1 MINNFINF
9 FTEKLLFF
17 QIISLFIST
26 ILLGFI
32 IYFIAKLNIIG
43 EKIESFIDVLGAKDI
58 SKRRT
63 LKAWKRIQKRL
74 KTGELNQ
81 LKLAILEA
89 DRVLYEILKMIDYQV
104 KNFDEILEKITEIQ
118 LSNIKEIRHVHK
130 LRHRIASEPDFQIS
144 ANEVEMAIEIYK
156 KAFQEL
162 NLIE

>member
-9 FTEKLLFF
+9 FTENLLVF
-17 QIISLFIST
+17 QIVSLFVST

-32 IYFIAKLNIIG
+32 IDFLIKTNLIG

-63 LKAWKRIQKRL
+63 LKAWKQIQRRL

-89 DRVLYEILKMIDYQV
+89 DRVLYEILKMIDYRV

-130 LRHRIASEPDFQIS
+130 LRHRIAGEPDFHIS
-144 ANEVEMAIEIYK
+144 ANEAEMAIEIYK
-156 KAFQEL
+156 RAFQEL
-162 NLIE
+162 KLIE

>member
-1 MINNFINF
+1 MLTDFINF

-17 QIISLFIST
+17 QIISFLIST

-32 IYFIAKLNIIG
+32 IYFLIKTNLIG
-43 EKIESFIDVLGAKDI
+43 EKIESFIDVLGAKNI

-63 LKAWKRIQKRL
+63 LKAWKQIQKRL

-89 DRVLYEILKMIDYQV
+89 DKVLYEILKMIDYQV

-118 LSNIKEIRHVHK
+118 LSNIKEIRHIHK
-130 LRHRIASEPDFQIS
+130 LRHRIAAEPNFYIS
-144 ANEVEMAIEIYK
+144 ANEAEMAIEIYK
-156 KAFQEL
+156 RAFQEL
-162 NLIE
+162 KLIE

>member
-1 MINNFINF
+1 MIDDFINF
-9 FTEKLLFF
+9 FTENLLVF
-17 QIISLFIST
+17 QIVSLFVST
-26 ILLGFI
+26 ILLSFI

-43 EKIESFIDVLGAKDI
+43 EKIENFIDVLGAKDI

-63 LKAWKRIQKRL
+63 LKAWKQIQRRL

-89 DRVLYEILKMIDYQV
+89 DKVLYEVLKMIDYQA

-118 LSNIKEIRHVHK
+118 LSNIKEIRHIHK

-144 ANEVEMAIEIYK
+144 VNEAEMAIEIYK
-156 KAFQEL
+156 RAFQEL
-162 NLIE
+162 KLIE